1 MYSRE
6 MSLYADVPSLT
17 MAEKIA
23 EEAKNYC
30 GIDGRAWLEEIKRLH
45 NAGVYRQE
53 EAIEVQYF
61 AIGKWCICG
70 VPYELMV
77 EFALESMKKLNNP
90 FFYVNGYTNGCLSYF
105 PTEEEYDKGGYE
117 VYWSILIYY
126 KYFNRVFPFE
136 RDSASKLIAFILG
149 NAPITE

>member
-53 EAIEVQYF
+53 ETIEIQYF

-70 VPYELMV
+70 VHM
-77 EFALESMKKLNNP
+77 S
-90 FFYVNGYTNGCLSYF
+90 
-105 PTEEEYDKGGYE
+105 
-117 VYWSILIYY
+117 
-126 KYFNRVFPFE
+126 
-136 RDSASKLIAFILG
+136 
-149 NAPITE
+149 

>member
-61 AIGKWCICG
+61 AIGNG
-70 VPYELMV
+70 VFV
-77 EFALESMKKLNNP
+77 EFHMS
-90 FFYVNGYTNGCLSYF
+90 
-105 PTEEEYDKGGYE
+105 
-117 VYWSILIYY
+117 
-126 KYFNRVFPFE
+126 
-136 RDSASKLIAFILG
+136 
-149 NAPITE
+149 